1 MFDPN
6 ISYVATQGLY
16 GGNAYIHKLY
26 KNSNGSWNDTTYTP
40 WGSSYSPMLDL
51 IGQDSQK
58 IYYTINRNYSDYSFI
73 GYVNKATMTGGY
85 VNIGKGSIK
94 VLKDID
100 MYIYIA
106 CPSVNALGFN
116 VGKYNKVA
124 NTITWLYTDT
134 LASGYYSD
142 TYPSDMNGNGVFY
155 CMRDGLGLG
164 MTDHFVGFRKYML
177 DTQKDIVTTTNVNV
191 DISLIPNGKIYIN
204 SASNMAVANTLL
216 DFTDQNTGKKYINHI
231 VYNKGTSTIALNQV
245 DSAIYTYEVIDA
257 DNWKLVSYTNF
268 SPIIYKAFLPV
279 VNNQTVVLA
288 YENGAHIFA
297 WDTGTKS
304 YKKVSSFDTPIST
317 IGNDR
322 NNKIYIQFADTSV
335 QDISKVI
342 PIVYSADFKE
352 DSYNYESK
360 DIVTDVICY
369 VKNYQGNYLSTSLT
383 LKLFGDCKFTD
394 DSSKIK
400 TVTTLDTG
408 ELKIPVTITGDGEL
422 RVSILNQS

>member
-1 MFDPN
+1 
-6 ISYVATQGLY
+6 
-16 GGNAYIHKLY
+16 
-26 KNSNGSWNDTTYTP
+26 
-40 WGSSYSPMLDL
+40 
-51 IGQDSQK
+51 
-58 IYYTINRNYSDYSFI
+58 
-73 GYVNKATMTGGY
+73 
-85 VNIGKGSIK
+85 
-94 VLKDID
+94 
-100 MYIYIA
+100 
-106 CPSVNALGFN
+106 
-116 VGKYNKVA
+116 
-124 NTITWLYTDT
+124 
-134 LASGYYSD
+134 
-142 TYPSDMNGNGVFY
+142 
-155 CMRDGLGLG
+155 
-164 MTDHFVGFRKYML
+164 
-177 DTQKDIVTTTNVNV
+177 
-191 DISLIPNGKIYIN
+191 
-204 SASNMAVANTLL
+204 MAVANTLL

-231 VYNKGTSTIALNQV
+231 VYNKWTSTIALNQV